1 MAKAVR
7 HSYGND
13 YQEATDYL
21 EGLAQNKFYTESVLP
36 PLPWHATIR
45 AAPGM
50 GDAVYQ
56 LHPTVVASLAPGVAL
71 RAAFGGARNV

>member
-7 HSYGND
+7 NSYGDD
-13 YQEATDYL
+13 YREATDYL
-21 EGLAQNKFYTESVLP
+21 EGLAQNKFYSESVLT
-36 PLPWHATIR
+36 PLPWHETIR

-50 GDAVYQ
+50 GDAIYQ

-71 RAAFGGARNV
+71 RAAFGGARNA